1 MTNNLLY
8 KTVRAKLL
16 ASLVIAGVKEVVELT
31 ALKYKLMSIYI
42 ICTYLKG
49 SDNIKVRCGKI
60 HDVII
65 LIS

>member
-1 MTNNLLY
+1 M
-8 KTVRAKLL
+8 AKLL

-31 ALKYKLMSIYI
+31 ALKYKLMSTYI

-65 LIS
+65 LIG